1 MNNLLEKIY
10 ENVVRFEKEAINME
24 QRVSEKVIQL
34 SKPYEENLT
43 LEELEELQDLM
54 FEACLFA
61 EHEGFKVGIMCLA
74 KIFTECISETDGNFT
89 E

>member
-54 FEACLFA
+54 FEIALIA
-61 EHEGFKVGIMCLA
+61 EHEGFRLGVGFAFKLLHSLL
-74 KIFTECISETDGNFT
+74 KG
-89 E
+89 